1 MLIASHPI
9 ADTCSLIGLGVAVA
23 AYGTF
28 VPGSSLWGNVTSRA
42 PRMEGDCIALS
53 FDDGPTP
60 GATDR
65 MLDLLG
71 ELDVKVAFFVIGQN
85 VTRAP
90 RLLERMDA
98 EGHLIGNHSFDHS
111 HWAMWRGRNY
121 WQEQVDK
128 TDDAIEQVIGKKP
141 AMFRPPMGIKTW
153 YTIQAA
159 RRRGQQVVIWSVR
172 GFDGVA
178 TTSQR
183 ILNRIL
189 PRCSAGDIVSL
200 HDGIEPNAPRDPG
213 PTLDA
218 IKPLVI
224 GLRQR
229 GLTPVRLDE
238 LTGLKAYRDSS
249 DWTQN
254 SVPAQASPR
263 V

>member
-1 MLIASHPI
+1 MLITTHPI
-9 ADTCSLIGLGVAVA
+9 ADTCTLIGLGFAVA

-28 VPGSSLWGNVTSRA
+28 VPGSRLWGNVTSRA
-42 PRMEGDCIALS
+42 AQIQNDRIALS

-71 ELDVKVAFFVIGQN
+71 ELDIKAAFFVIGQN
-85 VTRAP
+85 VLRAP
-90 RLLERMDA
+90 KLLERMDA

-128 TDDAIEQVIGKKP
+128 TDVAIEEVVGKKP
-141 AMFRPPMGIKTW
+141 AMFRPPVGIKTW
-153 YTIQAA
+153 YTIGAA
-159 RRRGQQVVIWSVR
+159 RRRGQHVVAWSVR

-183 ILNRIL
+183 IVERVL

-213 PTLDA
+213 PTLEA
-218 IKPLVI
+218 IKPLVN

-229 GLTPVRLDE
+229 GLAPVRLDE
-238 LTGLKAYRDSS
+238 LTGLQAYRDSAE
-249 DWTQN
+249 
-254 SVPAQASPR
+254 PAFARS
-263 V
+263 

>member
-1 MLIASHPI
+1 MFIASHPI
-9 ADTCSLIGLGVAVA
+9 ADTCSLIGLGFALA

-28 VPGSSLWGNVTSRA
+28 VPDSSLWGTVTSRA
-42 PRMEGDCIALS
+42 AGVKDDRIALS

-60 GATDR
+60 GASDR
-65 MLDLLG
+65 VLDLLG
-71 ELDVKVAFFVIGQN
+71 ELGVKASFFVIGQN
-85 VTRAP
+85 VVRAP

-111 HWAMWRGRNY
+111 HWAMWRGRDY

-128 TDDAIEQVIGKKP
+128 TDEAIEEIIGKKP
-141 AMFRPPMGIKTW
+141 AMFRPPVGIKTW
-153 YTIQAA
+153 YTIGAA
-159 RRRGQQVVIWSVR
+159 RRRGQQVVAWSVR

-183 ILNRIL
+183 IVNRVL

-200 HDGIEPNAPRDPG
+200 HDGIEPNAPRDPT
-213 PTLDA
+213 PTLEA

-238 LTGLKAYRDSS
+238 LTGLQAYRDSS
-249 DWTQN
+249 ESAVEMKAD
-254 SVPAQASPR
+254 SVTPN
-263 V
+263 

>member
-1 MLIASHPI
+1 MFIASHPI
-9 ADTCSLIGLGVAVA
+9 ADACSLIGLGFAVA

-28 VPGSSLWGNVTSRA
+28 IPGSSLWGTVTSRA
-42 PRMEGDCIALS
+42 GRGENNRIAVS

-71 ELDVKVAFFVIGQN
+71 ELGIKASFFVIGQN
-85 VTRAP
+85 VLRAP
-90 RLLERMDA
+90 KLLERMDA

-121 WQEQVDK
+121 WQQQVDK
-128 TDDAIEQVIGKKP
+128 TDAAIEQVIGKKP
-141 AMFRPPMGIKTW
+141 AMFRPPVGIKTW
-153 YTIQAA
+153 YTIGAA
-159 RRRGQQVVIWSVR
+159 RRRGQHVVAWSVR

-183 ILNRIL
+183 IVNRVL
-189 PRCSAGDIVSL
+189 PKCSAGDIVSL
-200 HDGIEPNAPRDPG
+200 HDGIEPNSSRDPR

-218 IKPLVI
+218 IKPLVT

-249 DWTQN
+249 D
-254 SVPAQASPR
+254 PAVAR
-263 V
+263 C

>member
-1 MLIASHPI
+1 MFIATHPI
-9 ADTCSLIGLGVAVA
+9 ADTCSLIGLGFALA

-28 VPGSSLWGNVTSRA
+28 VPDSSLWGNVTSRA
-42 PRMEGDCIALS
+42 PRIESDRMALS

-71 ELDVKVAFFVIGQN
+71 ELDIKGTFFVIGQN
-85 VTRAP
+85 VLRAP
-90 RLLERMDA
+90 KLLERMDA

-111 HWAMWRGRNY
+111 HWAMWGGRNY

-128 TDDAIEQVIGKKP
+128 TDAAIEQVIGKKP
-141 AMFRPPMGIKTW
+141 AMFRPPVGIKTW
-153 YTIQAA
+153 YTIGAA
-159 RRRGQQVVIWSVR
+159 RRRGQHVITWSVR
-172 GFDGVA
+172 GFDGLA

-183 ILNRIL
+183 ILDRVL

-200 HDGIEPNAPRDPG
+200 HDGIEPNTSRNPT

-218 IKPLVI
+218 LKPLVN

-238 LTGLKAYRDSS
+238 LTGLPAYRYSS
-249 DWTQN
+249 E
-254 SVPAQASPR
+254 SAVAR
-263 V
+263 C